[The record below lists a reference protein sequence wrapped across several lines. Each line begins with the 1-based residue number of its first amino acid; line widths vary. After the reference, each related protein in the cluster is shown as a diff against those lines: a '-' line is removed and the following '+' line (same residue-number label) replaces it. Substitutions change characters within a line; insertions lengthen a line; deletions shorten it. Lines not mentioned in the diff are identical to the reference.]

1 MLLQMNRADKAEQ
14 VLKKMQ
20 QQDDDSTLT
29 ELVKGWVCCG
39 QGQNKKEQAL
49 YAFEELGAR
58 FGRTVRFLLFFN
70 LLFLIFIDSQ

>member
-1 MLLQMNRADKAEQ
+1 MLVQMNRADKAEQ

-58 FGRTVRFLLFFN
+58 FGRTVRFD
-70 LLFLIFIDSQ
+70 LLFLYSFYSQ